1 MIRVQVDR
9 NAEGAYTAF
18 RVRGH
23 AGYAEAGEDIVCAG
37 VSAIVIN
44 TVNCLTDLTEDDV
57 DVRFDEE
64 NGGDISVV
72 FRKRA
77 TGDGQ
82 FLIDCMLHG
91 LEWIK
96 RQYGGRYLKYEIR
109 D

>member
-1 MIRVQVDR
+1 M
-9 NAEGAYTAF
+9 
-18 RVRGH
+18 
-23 AGYAEAGEDIVCAG
+23 
-37 VSAIVIN
+37 IN

-64 NGGDISVV
+64 QGGDISVI

-77 TGDGQ
+77 TRDGQ